1 MISDADLLDLK
12 ESKGKYAPFLSDICK
27 FYRDF
32 HVKSDRVHGNF
43 SFYFNVTSYA
53 STKKVA
59 MGMMIWLLSGIFLHD
74 PVSFVAVVRPD
85 LFTYKKGVVRV
96 ETQGICVGHTLMD
109 QGLKKFVQIYN
120 YYYYALFFC

>member
-96 ETQGICVGHTLMD
+96 ETQGICVGHTLLD
-109 QGLKKFVQIYN
+109 QGLKKFVQI
-120 YYYYALFFC
+120 